1 MKLEELHNRIK
12 RNFIGK
18 QNIDVVEI
26 LGMFNEEFNSS
37 VINIEL
43 KSNEIKK
50 TIIEVEIEKSCDYFI
65 IKLGE
70 EKISLDSTKDDL
82 EMKIALFIKYLNN
95 ILEQEKVELNNQH
108 ILDFINGKSS
118 NSDYIQV
125 LKRDINI
132 DNLLK

>member
-1 MKLEELHNRIK
+1 MNLEELHNRIK

-18 QNIDVVEI
+18 QNIDVIEI

-50 TIIEVEIEKSCDYFI
+50 TIIEVEIEKSGDYFI

-70 EKISLDSTKDDL
+70 EKLSLDSTKDDL
-82 EMKIALFIKYLNN
+82 EMKLALFIKYLNN
-95 ILEQEKVELNNQH
+95 ILEQEKIEFNNQH
-108 ILDFINGKSS
+108 ILNFVNGKSS